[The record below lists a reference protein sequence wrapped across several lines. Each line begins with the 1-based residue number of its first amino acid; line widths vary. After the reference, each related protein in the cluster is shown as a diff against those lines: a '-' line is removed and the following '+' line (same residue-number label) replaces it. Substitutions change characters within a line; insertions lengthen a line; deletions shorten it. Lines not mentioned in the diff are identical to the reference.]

1 MATQNKFANVKLD
14 WAKKQID
21 TWMAYVDANP
31 FDKMED
37 RTKLRPTKNG
47 GTMLE
52 VVATIE
58 AQQKSI
64 REIIKDFLLLLEV
77 IKKLEVDDEAS
88 GSGGTYGDKPE
99 SKRMKK
105 AKDEDPEKDG

>member
-1 MATQNKFANVKLD
+1 MAVKNKFTNVQLD
-14 WAKKQID
+14 WAEKQIKS
-21 TWMAYVDANP
+21 WMTFVEANP
-31 FDKMED
+31 FDQMED

-64 REIIKDFLLLLEV
+64 REIIKDYLLLLEV
-77 IKKLEVDDEAS
+77 VERLRSEEAAKGTS
-88 GSGGTYGDKPE
+88 GTYGDIEE
-99 SKRMKK
+99 SKRMKRK
-105 AKDEDPEKDG
+105 QEDKDEDGL